1 MEAREAVESMEGMV
15 VRQMRVDMGEA
26 MMVAKVVMGVEV
38 VTEVVA
44 TEVEVAMGAVMETQE
59 VMETEVATAVVA
71 TVVVA
76 MVVG

>member
-1 MEAREAVESMEGMV
+1 
-15 VRQMRVDMGEA
+15 MRVDMGEA
-26 MMVAKVVMGVEV
+26 MMVAKVVRGVEV

>member
-1 MEAREAVESMEGMV
+1 
-15 VRQMRVDMGEA
+15 
-26 MMVAKVVMGVEV
+26 MVAKVVMGVEV